1 MCPRSEEANAQVKD
15 DRRRQI
21 LLSALQVF
29 VRKGFSAT
37 KMSDIATDAGI
48 SYGLL
53 YHYFQSKN
61 QIYAELV
68 NSAVQA
74 STHGIEQAQSAGTE
88 PVEAIR
94 SLVTSAF
101 RAVDEQQ
108 FAGYSFVLWLG
119 AMTSHGYTLPDA
131 PYRDRFR
138 RPLDQLV
145 GVIEEGQRRGQI
157 AQGDP
162 RELAV
167 TLLSALLGLAS
178 LKVGGALR
186 TMPDPDVLMR
196 LFRPAVQ
203 ATT

>member
-119 AMTSHGYTLPDA
+119 AMTSHGYALPDA

>member
-74 STHGIEQAQSAGTE
+74 STHGIEQAQSAGQ
-88 PVEAIR
+88 PVLPAR
-94 SLVTSAF
+94 PFATSLD
-101 RAVDEQQ
+101 R
-108 FAGYSFVLWLG
+108 LG
-119 AMTSHGYTLPDA
+119 
-131 PYRDRFR
+131 
-138 RPLDQLV
+138 V
-145 GVIEEGQRRGQI
+145 
-157 AQGDP
+157 
-162 RELAV
+162 
-167 TLLSALLGLAS
+167 ALGCA
-178 LKVGGALR
+178 A
-186 TMPDPDVLMR
+186 D
-196 LFRPAVQ
+196 
-203 ATT
+203 